1 MSLLDNLSNYR
12 TILYG
17 GDNNVPNF
25 GVQNQQQNNSLFNA
39 DSFTPPV
46 NPATIP
52 QTQQAQQAQPAQPT
66 SVSSANDLLNQ
77 IQAQKPE
84 TPTQTQ
90 KLFETPATLQP
101 KVDQKILNT
110 IPEGYYNKV
119 NSQPL
124 LNTSDLET
132 AMQLG
137 NLKQQHYLRD
147 LMIGAIDDRLRDSS
161 LNEGDRNKALAARA
175 YYQNEQEQIHQYAD
189 MLRNAS
195 GSNVDW
201 SNYGFGSDD
210 NLAQTQVSLYN
221 QQRRNLQNLL
231 NLPTAAETE
240 QKSFNDYRNQGY
252 NSWQA
257 RTMARE
263 DAERARNENGRNYA
277 NAMNFYGINSDGSL
291 NPVGVGLVNRWAKDD
306 PQSAGIYLQSYAS
319 PNAQFQA
326 RVNLANSMMNLEH
339 GDWRALLGAG
349 VDLSRQAMSK
359 AIADQNLGYNYYRTN
374 KVDIP
379 NVAINQSNALTS
391 QQRAQTDAAYKAA
404 SLANNTP
411 LGKLKGTYEA
421 LIAFGYS
428 PQDAQQLTLRGFLG
442 KTLGITDTGDSAE
455 EKGLRST
462 LSTITELLDNDD
474 DDGAGSLLES
484 LVTLRDKDPIKFYG
498 KVDENNK
505 NIYDGIIRESQKYLD
520 LTSKENTT
528 PEARVKS
535 KEDLKIKLRSILTGR
550 PELEIKQAIGQARH
564 LAKDRQDKQ
573 NSSSNSKAKVISDK
587 KLKEILEEEF
597 GSGDYEE
604 SQD

>member
-1 MSLLDNLSNYR
+1 MTLLDNLSNYR

-25 GVQNQQQNNSLFNA
+25 GVQNQQQNDSLFNA
-39 DSFTPPV
+39 NQLSPPA
-46 NPATIP
+46 NFATIP
-52 QTQQAQQAQPAQPT
+52 QTQQAQSAQPT
-66 SVSSANDLLNQ
+66 AVSSANDLLNQ

-326 RVNLANSMMNLEH
+326 RVDLANSMMNLEH
-339 GDWRALLGAG
+339 GDWRALLSAG
-349 VDLSRQAMSK
+349 VTTRGQDISKELSDKQRE
-359 AIADQNLGYNYYRTN
+359 YNYYRTN
-374 KVDIP
+374 
-379 NVAINQSNALTS
+379 QSRALTAE
-391 QQRAQTDAAYKAA
+391 QKAQTDAAYKAA

-428 PQDAQQLTLRGFLG
+428 PQDAQQLALRGFLG

-520 LTSKENTT
+520 LTSNENTT

-550 PELEIKQAIGQARH
+550 PESEIKQAIGQARH